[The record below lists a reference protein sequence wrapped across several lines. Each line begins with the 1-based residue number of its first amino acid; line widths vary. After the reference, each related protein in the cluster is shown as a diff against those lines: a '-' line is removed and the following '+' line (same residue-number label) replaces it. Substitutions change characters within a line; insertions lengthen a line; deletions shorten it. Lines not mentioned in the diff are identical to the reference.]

1 MKNTELVDEKGN
13 TYKPVKN
20 DMSVLSTLTARTRN
34 VDLAGRIVY
43 NDNNVE
49 VFNFGNTKINQ

>member
-1 MKNTELVDEKGN
+1 MRTNRLKRHECIKA
-13 TYKPVKN
+13 
-20 DMSVLSTLTARTRN
+20 LTARTRN